1 MIYLKSINNVMRWF
15 STPAASNIF
24 VGAGLLGVS
33 SKCDDQGALSE
44 IDSAVLVAA
53 SKSPI

>member
-1 MIYLKSINNVMRWF
+1 MRWF

-24 VGAGLLGVS
+24 VGVGLLGVS